1 MYLNAY
7 PAPRDSLNMAF
18 KESLFLLK
26 TILIICSVICFYV
39 RFGKRKACVQTG
51 RSSGLL
57 SALHQSIQH
66 LLVAY
71 SIILPI
77 KNTKFII

>member
-26 TILIICSVICFYV
+26 TTLIICFYA
-39 RFGKRKACVQTG
+39 RPGKRKACGQTG

-57 SALHQSIQH
+57 SSLHQSIQH

-71 SIILPI
+71 CIILPI
-77 KNTKFII
+77 ENAKFII